1 MLTPV
6 QIPASE
12 SPDDVATLIVD
23 TAADAPLD
31 HLVAR
36 IKARFSCLFVLFV
49 WVCWVWLIVHAAFLR
64 AGLRFVW
71 LIVIHMR

>member
-36 IKARFSCLFVLFV
+36 IKARIFLFVCLFRFD
-49 WVCWVWLIVHAAFLR
+49 CWVWRIVHACIFCVLVYVS
-64 AGLRFVW
+64 F
-71 LIVIHMR
+71 